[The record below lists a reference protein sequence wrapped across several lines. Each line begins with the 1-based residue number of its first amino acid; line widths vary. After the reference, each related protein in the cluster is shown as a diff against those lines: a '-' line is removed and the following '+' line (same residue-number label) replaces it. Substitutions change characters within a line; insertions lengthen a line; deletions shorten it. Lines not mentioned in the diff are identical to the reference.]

1 MDGTK
6 QFFFGMDKI
15 INLSMNSKD
24 GKEQLFPGN

>member
-1 MDGTK
+1 MG
-6 QFFFGMDKI
+6 QNSFFGMDKI